1 MVQVLFLNYL
11 LILLIYI
18 YIQTGNI
25 PDDLKMARV
34 VPIHKKNIK
43 TDAGN
48 YRPISVLSIISKYFK
63 RVVFNQ
69 LNKFLIEQHLL
80 NDFQSGF

>member
-1 MVQVLFLNYL
+1 
-11 LILLIYI
+11 
-18 YIQTGNI
+18 
-25 PDDLKMARV
+25 MARV

-69 LNKFLIEQHLL
+69 LNKFLIEQNLL
-80 NDFQSGF
+80 NDLQSGF